1 MKQMKYIWFIGFT
14 TVLSLF
20 IASCENNNGVDNNEL
35 SGQKVPVRIRSLS
48 VAENDSEALT
58 RSSLQK
64 EPETI
69 LKPIGNGMMVEMN
82 VKREESSL
90 RGLVNLASGTHFRVI
105 AVNKGTSTYYSHGD
119 FVQGTGISPLTD
131 FHVRVGVAYDYICIS
146 YNNATLP
153 SASYTVGSNLST
165 SLSVNNTQDLLW
177 CRIEGSTVTSA
188 GVELDIK
195 LNQKLA
201 KVKVAIDCGYNQWK
215 IKSIGA
221 NKVNIKAIPLNC
233 TINWI
238 TGALTGTANNQSFSF
253 STPSTPYPLTLTS
266 NELRIIPTTSN
277 VDVNILTGAVA
288 RDGLAAIPL
297 ADTPITFAT
306 TLGAGYTY
314 TITVRFRS
322 TIWAE
327 SNIYWNGTAMKFD
340 TTDEGNQGIQG
351 LYFKWGSLIGISP
364 TPVGNFDNNT
374 PVYKAGQSTPSHYA
388 NWDDIPYMSDLYV
401 VNIDGYDLP
410 SLTGDICTYINNTWR
425 MPKVGEFGTTF
436 TTWAANQ
443 EGWEKGGTF
452 GTSATLYDNL
462 EADGTTVIINGAS
475 PYDRGYAKNI
485 SMGVILP
492 ASGGR
497 QVSDHSVVNVGTI
510 GNYWYCEAALGI
522 FGGTGVPYPY
532 VLVFGDT
539 DIGIDPNG
547 NGQGYYAC
555 PVRCV
560 KN

>member
-1 MKQMKYIWFIGFT
+1 MKQMKNTWFIGIMAL
-14 TVLSLF
+14 LSLF
-20 IASCENNNGVDNNEL
+20 STSCENNNGVDNNEL
-35 SGQKVPVRIRSLS
+35 SGKEVSVRIRSLS

-58 RSSLQK
+58 RSSSQK

-69 LKPIGNGMMVEMN
+69 LKPIGNGMLVEMN
-82 VKREESSL
+82 VEREESSL
-90 RGLVNLASGTHFRVI
+90 RGLVNLAPGTHFRVI
-105 AVNKGTSTYYSHGD
+105 AVNQGTSKYCSHGD

-131 FHVRVGVAYDYICIS
+131 FHVHVNTAYDYICIS

-153 SASYTVGSNLST
+153 SASYTVGSDLST
-165 SLSVNNTQDLLW
+165 SFSVNNTQDLLW
-177 CRIEGSTVTSA
+177 CRIAGGTVTAA

-201 KVKVAIDCGYNQWK
+201 KVKVTIDCGYNQWK

-221 NKVNIKAIPLNC
+221 NKVSIKAIPLNC

-253 STPSTPYPLTLTS
+253 STPSTPYPSTLTS
-266 NELRIIPTTSN
+266 TELRIIPTTSD
-277 VDVNILTGAVA
+277 VDVNILTGAVV
-288 RDGLAAIPL
+288 RDGLTAIPL

-306 TLGAGYTY
+306 TLSAGYTY

-327 SNIYWNGTAMKFD
+327 SNIYWNGTAMTFD
-340 TTDEGNQGIQG
+340 TTDQGHQGYQG
-351 LYFKWGSLIGISP
+351 LYFKWGSLVGISP
-364 TPVGNFDNNT
+364 TPVGNFDSDT
-374 PVYKAGQSTPSHYA
+374 PVYNAGQSTSSSYA
-388 NWDDIPYMSDLYV
+388 NWDAIPYMSDLYV
-401 VNIDGYDLP
+401 TNIVGYNLP
-410 SLTGDICTYINNTWR
+410 SLKGDICTYINNAWR
-425 MPKVGEFGTTF
+425 MPKLGEFGSTRTI
-436 TTWAANQ
+436 WAANQ

-452 GTSATLYDNL
+452 GEETTLYDNL
-462 EADGTTVIINGAS
+462 EADGTTNIINGVF
-475 PYDRGYAKNI
+475 PYNRAYARNT
-485 SMGVILP
+485 SMGVVLP
-492 ASGGR
+492 TSGGR
-497 QVSDHSVVNVGTI
+497 QVSGHNVVNVGII

-532 VLVFGDT
+532 VVVFDAT
-539 DIGIDPNG
+539 DIDPKG